1 MMQHRLTT
9 ILLVLMAIMPVVV
22 AFAHY
27 SVLTNQLSVAQMVVV
42 ADEMGDEG
50 VSASTHADHCQSA
63 SAKPHLASCSF
74 HVCVDCAITSS
85 FRFIPIHVPNSY
97 GYGGEPNS
105 ASFVVPPDI
114 KPPIFSL

>member
-27 SVLTNQLSVAQMVVV
+27 SALTSQLAVAQMVA
-42 ADEMGDEG
+42 ADDMDDGG
-50 VSASTHADHCQSA
+50 GLASKHADHCQSA
-63 SAKPHLASCSF
+63 TAKPHLASCSF
-74 HVCVDCAITSS
+74 HVCVDCGITSS
-85 FRFIPIHVPNSY
+85 FRFIPIQVSNSY
-97 GYGGEPNS
+97 GFGGKSNS
-105 ASFVVPPDI
+105 ASFIAPPDI

>member
-1 MMQHRLTT
+1 MQYRFAT

-22 AFAHY
+22 GFAHY
-27 SVLTNQLSVAQMVVV
+27 STLTSQLSVAKMVI

-50 VSASTHADHCQSA
+50 VSASTHTDHCQSA

-85 FRFIPIHVPNSY
+85 FRFIPIQVSNGY
-97 GYGGEPNS
+97 GYGGKPNS
-105 ASFVVPPDI
+105 ASFLVPPDI